1 MRGFSDEER
10 EQIREQLIDAG
21 RTSLLTY
28 GPEKTTV
35 TDITEPV
42 GIAKSTFYRFFDSK
56 ADLYLV
62 ILEHEMNEYVENVR
76 AELSGVEDP
85 REGLELFFRCY
96 IEFAEGNPLIQQ
108 MLSQTDNYQDFVRDI
123 SPDKLAAVEREEVAR
138 FLPLIEDLKAR
149 SNGPF
154 SDIDMLT
161 LFGLMGSS
169 LGFMVLHR
177 EEFDEYEN
185 EFDEYEE
192 GYYKHVQETL
202 VSTLARGLTVEE

>member
-1 MRGFSDEER
+1 MRGFSDQER
-10 EQIREQLIDAG
+10 EQIREQLIEEG
-21 RTSLLTY
+21 RKSLLTY

-62 ILEHEMNEYVENVR
+62 IIDREMNEYVENVR
-76 AELSGVEDP
+76 SELAGVEDP
-85 REGLELFFRCY
+85 CEGLERFFRCY
-96 IEFAEGNPLIQQ
+96 TEFAEGNPLIQQ
-108 MLSQTDNYQDFVRDI
+108 MLIQTDNYQDVFRNV

-149 SNGPF
+149 STGPF
-154 SDIDMLT
+154 ADIDMLT
-161 LFGLMGSS
+161 LFGLMGGSIG
-169 LGFMVLHR
+169 LMVLHR
-177 EEFDEYEN
+177 DEFEEYED

-202 VSTLARGLTVEE
+202 VSTLARGLTVEA